1 MFESLYRDL
10 TQEERRKLNSERLVY
25 FALSG
30 FELSAEDRDRLDAEQ
45 LFHLAT
51 SKIITLSAS
60 EREKLSS
67 HQRMLLVNAGLLW
80 GLD

>member
-1 MFESLYRDL
+1 MFESLYREL
-10 TQEERRKLNSERLVY
+10 TQEERRKLNSEELVY
-25 FALSG
+25 LAVVGYKLST
-30 FELSAEDRDRLDAEQ
+30 EDRDRLDAEQ

-67 HQRMLLVNAGLLW
+67 RQRMLLVNAGLLW